1 MMKKTIITL
10 TILALLLMCM
20 TACTSIDIGGDTGI
34 SSSNGGG
41 LNVTNKPTI
50 YDTLE
55 EMVNKDYSKI
65 EIDVVTTTTFAELNS
80 SYILTQDNVAYT
92 VEKLNLLPSDG
103 SVTDLPSN
111 YKTKVTGYALIQNGQ
126 IVEFDGGNDV
136 TIPSYNELKGN
147 FNFDEDNFKNV
158 IVKNDS
164 FKADVVSPAHFY
176 GANVNISNLKVEV
189 EHDGTQIRQITIF
202 YILSNAIVETQYK
215 FTK

>member
-1 MMKKTIITL
+1 M
-10 TILALLLMCM
+10 
-20 TACTSIDIGGDTGI
+20 IGI
-34 SSSNGGG
+34 KNY
-41 LNVTNKPTI
+41 I
-50 YDTLE
+50 
-55 EMVNKDYSKI
+55 NKDYSKI

-92 VEKLNLLPSDG
+92 IEKLNLLPSDG

>member
-41 LNVTNKPTI
+41 SNVTNKPTI
-50 YDTLE
+50 YDTLA

-92 VEKLNLLPSDG
+92 IEKLNLLPSDG
-103 SVTDLPSN
+103 NVTDLPSN

-164 FKADVVSPAHFY
+164 FKADVVSPARFY